1 MRKKPR
7 TVLAATAVILL
18 GMLLAS
24 VLRGQERAIAVTAVR
39 AEAKPIYNSV
49 TANGTVEAEHSYAFA
64 VSRNAA
70 VGEVYCKEGET
81 VGAGQALWRLEPS
94 EEVRWTAEMLQ
105 NAVAA
110 LAGGEASERVETA
123 LAGEPVTVYA
133 PADCTLLS
141 VPMAGQ
147 SAPAGLAYAQAVDL
161 NALRLRVDIAEAFVA
176 EVKSGQRANITVSAT
191 GAMYAG
197 RVESVAPVAKQAISL
212 TGGSGAVTVSAILN
226 IADADGSL
234 RPGYSANAKIF
245 VDEKESAV
253 ILPYEAVR
261 QEGRSE
267 YVYVIGADG
276 RAYRRDVLTGYAL
289 SEAVEISAGLAPG
302 DLVVLSSEEELSEG
316 ALTEV
321 RA

>member
-7 TVLAATAVILL
+7 TVLVTTAVILL
-18 GMLLAS
+18 GMLLVSA
-24 VLRGQERAIAVTAVR
+24 LQGQERAIAVTVVR

-49 TANGTVEAEHSYAFA
+49 TANGTVEAEHSYAFT
-64 VSRNAA
+64 VPRNAA

-81 VGAGQALWRLEPS
+81 VEAGQALWRLEPA
-94 EEVRWTAEMLQ
+94 EGLRWTAELLQ
-105 NAVAA
+105 KAVAA
-110 LAGGEASERVETA
+110 LAGGEHSERVETA
-123 LAGEPVTVYA
+123 LDDAPVTVYA

-141 VPMAGQ
+141 VPAAGQ
-147 SAPAGLAYAQAVDL
+147 SAPAGLTYAQAVDL
-161 NALRLRVDIAEAFVA
+161 DALRLRVDIAEAFVA
-176 EVKSGQRANITVSAT
+176 DVRSGQRANITVSAT
-191 GAMYAG
+191 GGMYAG

-226 IADADGSL
+226 IADADGAL

-267 YVYVIGADG
+267 YVYVIGEDS

-302 DLVVLSSEEELSEG
+302 ELVVLSSED
-316 ALTEV
+316 ALLGGVLVEV
-321 RA
+321 QA

>member
-7 TVLAATAVILL
+7 AVLVTTAVILL
-18 GMLLAS
+18 GMLLVSA
-24 VLRGQERAIAVTAVR
+24 LQGQERAVAVTAVR

-49 TANGTVEAEHSYAFA
+49 TANGTVEAEHSYAFT
-64 VSRNAA
+64 VPRNAT

-81 VGAGQALWRLEPS
+81 VKAGQALWRLGPA
-94 EEVRWTAEMLQ
+94 EELRWTAELLQ

-110 LAGGEASERVETA
+110 LAGGEHSEQIEA
-123 LAGEPVTVYA
+123 ELADAPVTVCA

-141 VPMAGQ
+141 VPAAGQ
-147 SAPAGLAYAQAVDL
+147 SVPAGLTYAQAVGL
-161 NALRLRVDIAEAFVA
+161 GALRLRVDIAEAFVA
-176 EVKSGQRANITVSAT
+176 DVRSGQRANITVSAT
-191 GAMYAG
+191 GGMYAG

-212 TGGSGAVTVSAILN
+212 TGGSGAVTVSAILD
-226 IADADGSL
+226 IADADGTL

-261 QEGRSE
+261 QEGRGE
-267 YVYVIGADG
+267 YVYVIGEDS
-276 RAYRRDVLTGYAL
+276 RAYRRDILTGYAL

-302 DLVVLSSEEELSEG
+302 EMVVLSSEDALSGG
-316 ALTEV
+316 ALVEV